1 MDNKEYLSEKY
12 KIDELAEEAGGYF
25 AIPSEE
31 SLEYTNLL
39 FSICDKY
46 GISYYKATPKEK
58 YFVEEFQYCPFDLC
72 QITIVALLSFFRNVN
87 G

>member
-1 MDNKEYLSEKY
+1 MDNRECLSEKY
-12 KIDELAEEAGGYF
+12 IIDELAEEAGGYF

-46 GISYYKATPKEK
+46 GIRYYKATPKEK
-58 YFVEEFQYCPFDLC
+58 YFVEE
-72 QITIVALLSFFRNVN
+72 ITRVTWAKEHGIATKPAFVA
-87 G
+87 